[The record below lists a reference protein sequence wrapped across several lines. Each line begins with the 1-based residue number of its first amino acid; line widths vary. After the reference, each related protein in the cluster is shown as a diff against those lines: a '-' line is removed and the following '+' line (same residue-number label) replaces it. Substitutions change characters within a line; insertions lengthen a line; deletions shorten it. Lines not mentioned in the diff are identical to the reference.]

1 MSQAETALTL
11 SVKHDLRV
19 INDVTEDQA
28 AVDSY
33 LDQPEFLG
41 LQDISGLDWQ
51 HVPKSCY

>member
-1 MSQAETALTL
+1 MSQAKTAQTS

-19 INDVTEDQA
+19 IDDVSEDQA

-33 LDQPEFLG
+33 LDQPELLG

-51 HVPKSCY
+51 HVPKSRY